1 MNKQTL
7 ALSSRVFAAIIGGY
21 VLAHLIAIVV
31 SDLLMDS
38 QVPNSQASG
47 VMVGMQLSYLIY
59 AAVVMWVF
67 AVKKLREVWIGLLVS
82 CLLCGALLLA
92 LKELS

>member
-21 VLAHLIAIVV
+21 VLAHLIAIVA
-31 SDLLMDS
+31 SDLLTDS
-38 QVPNSQASG
+38 QVPKSQASG

-67 AVKKLREVWIGLLVS
+67 AVKKLQKVWLGLLLS
-82 CLLCGALLLA
+82 CSICGVLIFV
-92 LKELS
+92 LKGLS